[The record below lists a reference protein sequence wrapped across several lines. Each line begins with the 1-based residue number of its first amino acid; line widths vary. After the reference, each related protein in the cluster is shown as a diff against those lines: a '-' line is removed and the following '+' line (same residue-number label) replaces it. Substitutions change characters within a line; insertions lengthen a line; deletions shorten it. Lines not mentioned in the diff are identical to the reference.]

1 MFGEDQRKITNSK
14 AADTVS
20 RTIVSAAL
28 CVFVFYRFETDVAA
42 AIAIATM
49 LLGITTDEVNSN
61 IDLAIGN
68 QYRRLWHSELTTRIA
83 IISILNGVRDGSKID
98 PDLIFKNATTQAA
111 EDIKLADA
119 DYEEARSM
127 GLALKHS
134 LISSIFGSLLGYATV
149 LGASSGLGIY
159 LRTVL
164 KL

>member
-1 MFGEDQRKITNSK
+1 
-14 AADTVS
+14 
-20 RTIVSAAL
+20 
-28 CVFVFYRFETDVAA
+28 
-42 AIAIATM
+42 M
-49 LLGITTDEVNSN
+49 LLGITTDELNSN

-98 PDLIFKNATTQAA
+98 PDLIFKNATTEAA

-119 DYEEARSM
+119 DYAEARSM

>member
-28 CVFVFYRFETDVAA
+28 CVFVFYRFENDVAA

-98 PDLIFKNATTQAA
+98 PDLIFKNASTQAA
-111 EDIKLADA
+111 EDIK
-119 DYEEARSM
+119 
-127 GLALKHS
+127 
-134 LISSIFGSLLGYATV
+134 F
-149 LGASSGLGIY
+149 
-159 LRTVL
+159 
-164 KL
+164 